1 MIRTNKR
8 TPNAPKPTPMSRE
21 PGVVSSIIFFSAST
35 EIKFRIFEIF
45 GLSFGLGWGESWL

>member
-35 EIKFRIFEIF
+35 EITN
-45 GLSFGLGWGESWL
+45 